1 MKAVA
6 FLLPAPAMLTP
17 FPGLTCRLPAA
28 WNMLPVAAGPP
39 SSPLGGLC
47 PISLLRVV
55 VHPLHCLLPR
65 AQPFRCLSNSYFVGL
80 PVTLHLLAVGTL
92 VTSVSQVSGVEPGTP
107 GRQSAFPC
115 GFYRRSLGSLCW
127 GLGRGP
133 GVLGGSAA
141 PLEPGETGHLMAF
154 QEGPTPGAS
163 PMAETRFQCVLLGT
177 CRSPWSAGLP

>member
-28 WNMLPVAAGPP
+28 WNMLPVAVGPP

-55 VHPLHCLLPR
+55 VHPLHCLLPQ
-65 AQPFRCLSNSYFVGL
+65 AQPFPWTPILSYFVGL
-80 PVTLHLLAVGTL
+80 PVTLHLLAVRTL

-107 GRQSAFPC
+107 GHQSAF
-115 GFYRRSLGSLCW
+115 
-127 GLGRGP
+127 
-133 GVLGGSAA
+133 A
-141 PLEPGETGHLMAF
+141 
-154 QEGPTPGAS
+154 
-163 PMAETRFQCVLLGT
+163 
-177 CRSPWSAGLP
+177 